1 MDGGTGRLTSWGVGV
16 IKARRI
22 GRATFETATL
32 DRQIEYYCEVVGL
45 SLYARERGRAF
56 LTTRDGQLVI
66 DLIEGARETCSTLSL
81 EVSPDASFDEIQRA
95 LTEHGIKSW
104 TRTDAVPGHS
114 RALVFKDPNGLDIE
128 LFAEWK
134 FLRSSRQQTGIS
146 PLKLGHVAFA
156 MPDPAAMAKFYEQ
169 VLGFRTS
176 DWIGDYFVFLRCNPD
191 HHTVNFIRGDDFH
204 LRHFAFELRDMAHI
218 QSACDILGE
227 RRIPV
232 MAGPL
237 RHGPGHNV
245 AVYHRNP
252 AGQVVEVY
260 IEMDQMKDEELGYFE
275 PRPWHH
281 DRPQRP
287 KVWDPNDGSTV
298 IWGLRVQPYR

>member
-1 MDGGTGRLTSWGVGV
+1 M
-16 IKARRI
+16 IKLRRI
-22 GRATFETATL
+22 GHATFETTAL
-32 DRQIEYYCEVVGL
+32 DRQIEYYCDVFGL
-45 SLYARERGRAF
+45 SLYAHERGRAL
-56 LTTRDGQLVI
+56 LTTRVGQLAI
-66 DLIEGARETCSTLSL
+66 DLIEGERESCSMLSF
-81 EVSPDASFDEIQRA
+81 EVSPDANFGEMQRA
-95 LTEHGIKSW
+95 LAEQGIESW
-104 TRTDAVPGHS
+104 TRTDAVPGIP
-114 RALVFKDPNGLDIE
+114 RALLFKDPNGLVIE

-134 FLRSSRQQTGIS
+134 FLQSSRPPSGIA

-156 MPDPAAMAKFYEQ
+156 MQDPAAMANFYENI
-169 VLGFRTS
+169 LGFRTS

-191 HHTVNFIRGDDFH
+191 HHTVNFIRGDSFH
-204 LRHFAFELRDMAHI
+204 LRHFAFELRDMAHV
-218 QSACDILGE
+218 QTACDILGE

-252 AGQVVEVY
+252 ADQVVEVY

-298 IWGLRVQPYR
+298 IWGLRVPPYR